1 MFTPLAQL
9 SLTWKIRQK
18 YLNNDVSYLSDDG
31 ITVDFFYTP
40 PLSPLGQW
48 HSPFQCDGHFVR
60 VKIHS
65 CKFI

>member
-31 ITVDFFYTP
+31 ITVDFFLHP
-40 PLSPLGQW
+40 PPSPIGTVAFSFLM
-48 HSPFQCDGHFVR
+48 
-60 VKIHS
+60 
-65 CKFI
+65 